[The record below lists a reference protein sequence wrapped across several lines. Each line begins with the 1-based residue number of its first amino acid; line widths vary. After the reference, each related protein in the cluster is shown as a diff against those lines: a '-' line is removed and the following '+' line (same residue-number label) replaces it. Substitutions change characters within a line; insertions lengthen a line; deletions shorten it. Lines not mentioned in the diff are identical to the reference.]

1 LWKSRVSL
9 FLEDTLQ
16 SQKEHKE
23 TFLHLIKE
31 TALFKV
37 ELELTEDLQRRLEF
51 VEWHDRVEVIHTA
64 IVAGGWI
71 ELGKLEVVV
80 QEGTTK
86 GFAGVQMDEVL
97 KVVWLFKAAEGLQKL
112 VKDTLQG
119 LESGK
124 EVKELSILIEINDQ
138 VQEMRVRIEE
148 VKELVKVIEEA
159 QGFVTIT
166 DEYLTNWSILTEGS
180 DKF

>member
-1 LWKSRVSL
+1 M
-9 FLEDTLQ
+9 
-16 SQKEHKE
+16 
-23 TFLHLIKE
+23 IKE

-51 VEWHDRVEVIHTA
+51 VEWHDRVDSLHRT
-64 IVAGGWI
+64 IVTGGWL

-86 GFAGVQMDEVL
+86 GFAGVQMDEVQR
-97 KVVWLFKAAEGLQKL
+97 VVGLYRAGESMQKEI
-112 VKDTLQG
+112 KDTLQG

-124 EVKELSILIEINDQ
+124 EVKELSKLIEIDGM

-148 VKELVKVIEEA
+148 VKELAKVIEKA
-159 QGFVTIT
+159 QRYVAIT
-166 DEYLTNWSILTEGS
+166 DEYLSNWSMMTEGTE
-180 DKF
+180 KF